1 MPAVPPTLPATATT
15 RRSFL
20 ARTAGLGALA
30 GVATLVAPV
39 GGLVTAVGAQA
50 SDGLEDNDFAA
61 YTTPLELAAV
71 QVYQAA
77 LSYGA
82 LSGLDKDAAQ
92 RGQDHHQAV
101 ADTLTTLLN
110 ADAEAPSP
118 ASAFS
123 DPIVG
128 SISRTSDVPT
138 VLRAL
143 ADMEDVLS
151 ATHLK
156 ALSTIADP
164 ITAKVAAQVL
174 AVEAQQAAYLNFRA
188 GATVD
193 SITPESADTA
203 EAVTAGQIQGAPPAT
218 TTTTDASSATGN

>member
-30 GVATLVAPV
+30 GVATIVAPT
-39 GGLVTAVGAQA
+39 GALVTAAEAQA
-50 SDGLEDNDFAA
+50 SADLDDGDFAA
-61 YTTPLELAAV
+61 FTTPLELAAV

-82 LSGLDKDAAQ
+82 LSGPDARAAQ

-101 ADTLTTLLN
+101 SDTLITLLS
-110 ADAEAPSP
+110 ADADPPSP

-123 DPIVG
+123 DPIVR
-128 SISRTSDVPT
+128 SISQTTDVPT

-143 ADMEDVLS
+143 ADMEEVLT
-151 ATHLK
+151 ATHLE

-164 ITAKVAAQVL
+164 ITAKVVAQVL
-174 AVEAQQAAYLNFRA
+174 AVEAQQATYLKYRA
-188 GATVD
+188 GDTVE
-193 SITPESADTA
+193 SLTPEAADTT
-203 EAVTAGQIQGAPPAT
+203 EAITAGQIQGAPPAT
-218 TTTTDASSATGN
+218 TTSTTTGN